1 MTNLSK
7 TRLAVAG
14 LSAMIATTAAAE
26 LPSPALSTVR
36 GPAEVVTA
44 ARTYA
49 AFWNTGDPALAQAAL
64 SLDFIDR
71 TLPEG
76 RPQGVAGPI
85 AASAAFRA
93 AVPDLK
99 AEIEDLIVADDRAV
113 VRLHFTGH
121 FSGRFQELVGDGR
134 AIDFHAIDVY
144 RVEGGRIAENWHL
157 EDNLTLLTQLGK
169 IAK

>member
-14 LSAMIATTAAAE
+14 LSAMIATAAAAE
-26 LPSPALSTVR
+26 LPVPALSTVR

-49 AFWNTGDPALAQAAL
+49 AFWNTGDPALAHAAL
-64 SLDFIDR
+64 SPDFIDR

-85 AASAAFRA
+85 AASAALPA
-93 AVPDLK
+93 PPC
-99 AEIEDLIVADDRAV
+99 
-113 VRLHFTGH
+113 
-121 FSGRFQELVGDGR
+121 
-134 AIDFHAIDVY
+134 
-144 RVEGGRIAENWHL
+144 RISRRRSK
-157 EDNLTLLTQLGK
+157 T
-169 IAK
+169 

>member
-1 MTNLSK
+1 M
-7 TRLAVAG
+7 
-14 LSAMIATTAAAE
+14 
-26 LPSPALSTVR
+26 
-36 GPAEVVTA
+36 
-44 ARTYA
+44 
-49 AFWNTGDPALAQAAL
+49 
-64 SLDFIDR
+64 
-71 TLPEG
+71 
-76 RPQGVAGPI
+76 
-85 AASAAFRA
+85 
-93 AVPDLK
+93 PDLK